1 MAQSG
6 ILVNFEPFCG
16 NNKPLERPESRD
28 EHLPRRGAKK
38 RKKSNSLRVTGG
50 GELFFKKYKWT
61 GYLNKFTKEFMSTIT
76 YSTAR
81 DHLAEVWDKTVSTRE
96 PVIVSRRG
104 AESIVMLPLEEWE
117 GLQETAHL
125 LRSPTNARRLLAA
138 LNRLDRGEG
147 EVLPVE
153 AMALRSGLK

>member
-1 MAQSG
+1 M
-6 ILVNFEPFCG
+6 F
-16 NNKPLERPESRD
+16 NKEI
-28 EHLPRRGAKK
+28 
-38 RKKSNSLRVTGG
+38 
-50 GELFFKKYKWT
+50 
-61 GYLNKFTKEFMSTIT
+61 MSTIT

-125 LRSPTNARRLLAA
+125 LRSPANARRLLAA
-138 LNRLDRGEG
+138 LNRLDSGEG
-147 EVLPVE
+147 EILSME
-153 AMALRSGLK
+153 SLASHSGIQ

>member
-1 MAQSG
+1 
-6 ILVNFEPFCG
+6 
-16 NNKPLERPESRD
+16 
-28 EHLPRRGAKK
+28 
-38 RKKSNSLRVTGG
+38 
-50 GELFFKKYKWT
+50 
-61 GYLNKFTKEFMSTIT
+61 MSTIT

-96 PVIVSRRG
+96 PVIVSRLG

-138 LNRLDRGEG
+138 LNRLNRGEG
-147 EVLPVE
+147 DTLSMESLE
-153 AMALRSGLK
+153 RRSGLQ

>member
-1 MAQSG
+1 
-6 ILVNFEPFCG
+6 
-16 NNKPLERPESRD
+16 
-28 EHLPRRGAKK
+28 
-38 RKKSNSLRVTGG
+38 
-50 GELFFKKYKWT
+50 
-61 GYLNKFTKEFMSTIT
+61 MSTIT

-125 LRSPTNARRLLAA
+125 LRSPANARRLLAA
-138 LNRLDRGEG
+138 LNRLDTGEG
-147 EVLPVE
+147 DILSMESLE
-153 AMALRSGLK
+153 RHSGIQ

>member
-1 MAQSG
+1 
-6 ILVNFEPFCG
+6 
-16 NNKPLERPESRD
+16 
-28 EHLPRRGAKK
+28 
-38 RKKSNSLRVTGG
+38 
-50 GELFFKKYKWT
+50 
-61 GYLNKFTKEFMSTIT
+61 MSTIT

-125 LRSPTNARRLLAA
+125 LRSPANARRLLAA
-138 LNRLDRGEG
+138 LNRLDSGEG
-147 EVLPVE
+147 EILSINSLE
-153 AMALRSGLK
+153 RRSSL